1 MSGTRTS
8 TRRHRILPA
17 RYQEDERS
25 SSPSSQNTPTAA
37 QSPTATA
44 PASAI
49 TTTVTA
55 ATTSPAPRGMKR
67 TRSTSSSRSSH
78 LPRKRP
84 ITTNTTQPHIN
95 PQRDDDAL
103 PPADRA
109 QNPSAQ
115 KTPLPRITVP
125 LDIDVTHVQLPIWL
139 DMSTNYWPT
148 WRHMYDKW
156 QIQKRFACVN
166 ARLHDTQEG
175 VDLALREIDRLL
187 HIREKLLLDYPDR
200 QDVDLREARTVRRVW
215 RFLRKCQG
223 RGEDVAKFNCGKV
236 ERMMRWD
243 FCKAE
248 DDDDGRN
255 EAGWEQV
262 SNFLIDR
269 GNEGQIF
276 IDPRTY
282 YDHYSWCVED
292 FAGKVTQS
300 ALEKF
305 YSQFT
310 CRTETDVL
318 DRHARETIDCE
329 KCSPPTAEH
338 DSCEHSCLLCLPQT
352 ETVPPISPLSS
363 LPSPTRTPGTQSL
376 PSYFKGRRLPH
387 PPPEKKVEEY
397 RDEDAVDVLL
407 SFSGVSPRK
416 RRRG

>member
-8 TRRHRILPA
+8 TRRHRILPV
-17 RYQEDERS
+17 RYQQDDGS
-25 SSPSSQNTPTAA
+25 SSPSSQNTPIAT

-44 PASAI
+44 SPN
-49 TTTVTA
+49 TTPTTA
-55 ATTSPAPRGMKR
+55 TTATTSPAPRGMKR

-78 LPRKRP
+78 LPHKRP
-84 ITTNTTQPHIN
+84 TATNSTQPHIN
-95 PQRDDDAL
+95 RQLDDDAL
-103 PPADRA
+103 PTTDLS
-109 QNPSAQ
+109 QNPSAH

-125 LDIDVTHVQLPIWL
+125 LDIDVTHVQLPLWL

-156 QIQKRFACVN
+156 QIQKRFACIN
-166 ARLHDTQEG
+166 ARLHGAHEG
-175 VDLALREIDRLL
+175 VDLALREIDHLL
-187 HIREKLLLDYPDR
+187 YIREKLLLDYPDR
-200 QDVDLREARTVRRVW
+200 QDMDLRDARTVRRVW

-223 RGEDVAKFNCGKV
+223 RGEDVAKFNCGKM
-236 ERMMRWD
+236 EREKGWD

-248 DDDDGRN
+248 DDDEMY

-262 SNFLIDR
+262 GNFLIEQ
-269 GNEGQIF
+269 GNEGRIF

-292 FAGKVTQS
+292 FAGKVTRS
-300 ALEKF
+300 TLEKF

-310 CRTETDVL
+310 RRTEIDVL
-318 DRHARETIDCE
+318 DGHARETIDCA
-329 KCSPPTAEH
+329 KCPSSTAEH
-338 DSCEHSCLLCLPQT
+338 GSCEHSCLLCLPQT

-363 LPSPTRTPGTQSL
+363 LPSPPRTPGTQSL
-376 PSYFKGRRLPH
+376 PSYFQGRRLPH
-387 PPPEKKVEEY
+387 PRPEKKVERY
-397 RDEDAVDVLL
+397 TDEDAVDVLL